1 MGGGRTAPPLSQE
14 AIVIRELF
22 ARLAFKRLWILLLLA
37 VILLV
42 SLRGCAKKSN
52 DIIGHWEGINNEM
65 MYVLF
70 RKDGTFK
77 VRTMLDSKEG
87 WYRVLSDHT
96 IEISGDT
103 KDGKEVDRTEY
114 RLSGDTLEFKEGS
127 KWIAFTRVK

>member
-1 MGGGRTAPPLSQE
+1 M
-14 AIVIRELF
+14 IRELF